1 MWLYLIK
8 HKYDISHIFSIFK
21 SLVEN
26 QLSTKIKIFYS
37 YNGGE
42 YLKLRYF
49 FFQTH
54 EITCLIT
61 LPYIPKHNG
70 LSKRKHRH
78 LVETARCLL
87 YHTSLPISFWSYVLE
102 TTTYLINRMPTLDLN
117 MKSPLEFLFHSSP
130 NYSKLRTYECLY
142 FPWLV
147 PYVHN
152 KLLPKSQ
159 PCIFLGHNKS
169 QSAYLCYNFKTKKLY
184 TSRHMHFVENVF
196 PYSSG
201 LATTSSLSPTSIPM
215 CMQPSGPT
223 PLNHI

>member
-1 MWLYLIK
+1 VWLYLIK

-70 LSKRKHRH
+70 LSKRKHCH
-78 LVETARCLL
+78 LVETA
-87 YHTSLPISFWSYVLE
+87 HK
-102 TTTYLINRMPTLDLN
+102 NKDL
-117 MKSPLEFLFHSSP
+117 MKP
-130 NYSKLRTYECLY
+130 N
-142 FPWLV
+142 
-147 PYVHN
+147 
-152 KLLPKSQ
+152 
-159 PCIFLGHNKS
+159 
-169 QSAYLCYNFKTKKLY
+169 KTKQARQNKQDKASKQLEEIWDL
-184 TSRHMHFVENVF
+184 VLCE
-196 PYSSG
+196 
-201 LATTSSLSPTSIPM
+201 
-215 CMQPSGPT
+215 
-223 PLNHI
+223 